1 MRQVVEDKM
10 VHLSEK
16 FIRPGTK
23 DFEIGGGE
31 KKKPEIRVCTLKN
44 QLPDYN
50 NLSNILLIID
60 SFHLSH

>member
-31 KKKPEIRVCTLKN
+31 KKNLKSEFA
-44 QLPDYN
+44 L
-50 NLSNILLIID
+50 LKISCLIIIIYPTY
-60 SFHLSH
+60 S